1 MSSTIDVRDKAR
13 PIAYA
18 TALPFEPL
26 PAIIKYPP
34 NIRAKIAES
43 INLIDFIVNSSV
55 SAANATRSVFSCGM
69 SSVFPSVSVCIYY
82 IIYFPD
88 CQHILVVFLSQSRF
102 SAALIKIAIQY
113 RQILRIFS
121 VKIPVK
127 RALQPVFKRQ
137 IQLCAHTARV
147 VEPHDV
153 CFIVR
158 RIVKI
163 R

>member
-55 SAANATRSVFSCGM
+55 SAANATRSVFSCDM
-69 SSVFPSVSVCIYY
+69 SSVFSSVSVCIYRPPVFVY
-82 IIYFPD
+82 IISYIFP
-88 CQHILVVFLSQSRF
+88 
-102 SAALIKIAIQY
+102 
-113 RQILRIFS
+113 
-121 VKIPVK
+121 
-127 RALQPVFKRQ
+127 
-137 IQLCAHTARV
+137 
-147 VEPHDV
+147 
-153 CFIVR
+153 IVNTF
-158 RIVKI
+158 
-163 R
+163 

>member
-55 SAANATRSVFSCGM
+55 SVANATRSVFSCGM
-69 SSVFPSVSVCIYY
+69 SSVFPSVSVCIYRPSVFVY
-82 IIYFPD
+82 IISY
-88 CQHILVVFLSQSRF
+88 IL
-102 SAALIKIAIQY
+102 
-113 RQILRIFS
+113 
-121 VKIPVK
+121 P
-127 RALQPVFKRQ
+127 
-137 IQLCAHTARV
+137 
-147 VEPHDV
+147 
-153 CFIVR
+153 IVNTF
-158 RIVKI
+158 
-163 R
+163 